1 MKKRRNDTVQIEGQ
15 MNLSEMYYAPEVSM
29 GCDSCVCKRCLYWW
43 SDRCPY
49 GRCYDDL
56 RAEDDPYP
64 KAHPGEPPRKFW
76 SDWNK
81 PGEQEHWCRGGSFY
95 PSHWCWN
102 YVRYTGHQVR
112 ECLMCN
118 VSVFQDRYIWCSW
131 PLGCED
137 CYQRFEERL
146 QRKEMEETE

>member
-15 MNLSEMYYAPEVSM
+15 MNLLEMYYALEVSM

-76 SDWNK
+76 SDWQK
-81 PGEQEHWCRGGSFY
+81 PGEQEHWCRGGVFY
-95 PSHWCWN
+95 ASYWCWH
-102 YVRYTGHQVR
+102 YVRYTGQQVR
-112 ECLMCN
+112 TCMECN
-118 VSVFQDRYIWCSW
+118 VSVFQDGYIQCSY
-131 PLGCED
+131 PPGCEE
-137 CYQRFEERL
+137 CYQRFEERMKQEEL
-146 QRKEMEETE
+146 KE